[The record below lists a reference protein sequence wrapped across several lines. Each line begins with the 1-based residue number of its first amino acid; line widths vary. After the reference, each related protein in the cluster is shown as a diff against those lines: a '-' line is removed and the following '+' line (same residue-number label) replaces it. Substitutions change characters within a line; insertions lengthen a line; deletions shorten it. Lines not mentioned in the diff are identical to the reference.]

1 MANKVT
7 EHQKTEELNEIL
19 GTLNKDSFS
28 SYVSGLDTA
37 PSVAG
42 IFENYLFQNGI
53 TRGNLIKR
61 SGLSRSYAYE
71 ILNGIKTNPSRDSI
85 ISLCMA
91 AEMDL
96 NATQRTLRAGGAGE
110 LYAKIPRDA
119 AIILHINQGQ
129 HDIVK
134 LNIFLEEHG
143 LECL

>member
-19 GTLNKDSFS
+19 GTLNKNSFS

>member
-7 EHQKTEELNEIL
+7 EPQKTEELNEIL
-19 GTLNKDSFS
+19 GTLNKNSFS

-71 ILNGIKTNPSRDSI
+71 ILNGIKTNPSRNSI

>member
-1 MANKVT
+1 MANKMT
-7 EHQKTEELNEIL
+7 EPQKTEELNEIL
-19 GTLNKDSFS
+19 GALNKKSFS
-28 SYVSGLDTA
+28 SYVSGLDTI
-37 PSVAG
+37 PSIAG

-71 ILNGIKTNPSRDSI
+71 ILNGIKTNPSRNSI
-85 ISLCMA
+85 ISLCIA

>member
-7 EHQKTEELNEIL
+7 EPQKTEELNEIL
-19 GTLNKDSFS
+19 GTLNKNSFS